1 MPKVLAL
8 SSFDHGGPR
17 RRGEEFDVSEAHAA
31 GLKRA
36 NLVHILGDGEVPTTA
51 AGGMQPSSVSRAA
64 QASKQPTAKRSASGA
79 ANKRGGGSSS

>member
-17 RRGEEFDVSEAHAA
+17 RRGEEFEVSDAHAT

-36 NLVHILGDGEVPTTA
+36 NLVHILGDGDVPPTA
-51 AGGMQPSSVSRAA
+51 AGETQQSSASQAA
-64 QASKQPTAKRSASGA
+64 QASKQPTAKQSARGA
-79 ANKRGGGSSS
+79 ANKKGGGSSS